1 MRRVLVA
8 VGLLALV
15 IVGVLVGSRSF
26 GPGTQ
31 AAPGSRLYVAISRS
45 DDETAA
51 REIEVIDTISGE
63 RSLFD
68 IGARI
73 SALTLSPDRK
83 TLYVGLDDGML
94 LLVDPTSGVRYGEIR
109 SRRASWISPL
119 GPAEVLLVGTSPTGG
134 AITKVDVQA
143 RREVAISELDALP
156 GQPVVRGGEL
166 LVPIAARNETSR
178 DAASVNSLAAYST
191 NTLARLDTRVVAR
204 LTGRVTLG
212 QPIAYLTPGNE
223 VAYLAQWD
231 SSPAAARL
239 LVGVAGE
246 AKPREVLIGVTSP
259 GTDRPLR
266 GLAAVQ
272 SSLASAPDGALH
284 ACTGNTDLAARFVV
298 ADGVRQVGVECGQF
312 ARVGERMYLA
322 VRGKPRVAL
331 IDPGGRAVRDLP
343 LPGIPVLVAGS
354 I

>member
-109 SRRASWISPL
+109 SRRASWILPL

-246 AKPREVLIGVTSP
+246 AKPREC
-259 GTDRPLR
+259 
-266 GLAAVQ
+266 
-272 SSLASAPDGALH
+272 SS
-284 ACTGNTDLAARFVV
+284 V
-298 ADGVRQVGVECGQF
+298 
-312 ARVGERMYLA
+312 
-322 VRGKPRVAL
+322 
-331 IDPGGRAVRDLP
+331 
-343 LPGIPVLVAGS
+343 
-354 I
+354 

>member
-26 GPGTQ
+26 GPGT
-31 AAPGSRLYVAISRS
+31 
-45 DDETAA
+45 
-51 REIEVIDTISGE
+51 
-63 RSLFD
+63 
-68 IGARI
+68 
-73 SALTLSPDRK
+73 PDRK

-94 LLVDPTSGVRYGEIR
+94 LLVDPTSGVRYGEMR
-109 SRRASWISPL
+109 SRRASWILPL

-134 AITKVDVQA
+134 AITKVD
-143 RREVAISELDALP
+143 
-156 GQPVVRGGEL
+156 G
-166 LVPIAARNETSR
+166 
-178 DAASVNSLAAYST
+178 T

-298 ADGVRQVGVECGQF
+298 VDGVRQVGVECGQF